1 MLEIPPVHGSSP
13 PARVVAFQAKDS
25 LYLFY
30 VGIFPMLFRQT
41 LIIHLE
47 NVPMAS
53 FSQSQSTPRILSRVT
68 LSGFSEN
75 QCKRSRGSRGQGEGP
90 GGHAG
95 AAQFGSPG
103 PGLHQVLGL
112 RAQLIPPEL
121 APAAR
126 PGEGSR
132 GGGRN
137 QVGKP
142 GQMPLLRPCPG
153 WDAGKF
159 RKSDCPRPEI
169 M

>member
-1 MLEIPPVHGSSP
+1 MCSRCPQHTETLHQRGVTL
-13 PARVVAFQAKDS
+13 QAKDS
-25 LYLFY
+25 LDLFY
-30 VGIFPMLFRQT
+30 VGVFPVLFRQT
-41 LIIHLE
+41 LIIRLE

-53 FSQSQSTPRILSRVT
+53 FSQSQSTPRILVSLFPASQKT
-68 LSGFSEN
+68 SA
-75 QCKRSRGSRGQGEGP
+75 GEAEGAGDKAKGP

-112 RAQLIPPEL
+112 PQLIPPEP

-142 GQMPLLRPCPG
+142 DQMPLLRPCG
-153 WDAGKF
+153 G
-159 RKSDCPRPEI
+159 
-169 M
+169 